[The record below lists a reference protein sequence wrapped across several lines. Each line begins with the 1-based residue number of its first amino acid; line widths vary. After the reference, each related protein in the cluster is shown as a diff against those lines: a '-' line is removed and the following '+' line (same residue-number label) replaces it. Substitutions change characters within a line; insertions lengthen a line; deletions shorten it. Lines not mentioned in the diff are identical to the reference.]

1 MRLRCLTG
9 WLALDLVQFIQE
21 SWLVVTEYW
30 LTTPFLRFK
39 LKCQIVKTFEQTE
52 YVNRRIPFYY
62 YSKKLSNHSTIAQLS
77 FRETGWNQISVLLDG
92 LFWTWIWKSNQFS
105 LEGFLEREFPQ
116 LNLHFNFLFF
126 PVQSYLPTVQYLY
139 LDRQGGK
146 NTRLRTCKI
155 FKRNDLICLM
165 FD

>member
-39 LKCQIVKTFEQTE
+39 LKCQIVKTFKQTE

-126 PVQSYLPTVQYLY
+126 PALSYLVSS
-139 LDRQGGK
+139 
-146 NTRLRTCKI
+146 
-155 FKRNDLICLM
+155 ICIYKYNARVSSQHAKSLK
-165 FD
+165 F